1 MADDAIEVGDRVIN
15 LQMPGVF
22 VVTARRG
29 RVLEIETADGV
40 AMTVLDSAVRRLETP
55 PATPAGG

>member
-1 MADDAIEVGDRVIN
+1 MAEAPIQIGDRVIN

-29 RVLEIETADGV
+29 RLIDIETDEGI
-40 AMTVLDSAVRRLETP
+40 AMTVLDSAVRRLDATP
-55 PATPAGG
+55 PPSSDG

>member
-1 MADDAIEVGDRVIN
+1 MAEAPIQIGDRVIN

-29 RVLEIETADGV
+29 RLLDIETDEGI
-40 AMTVLDSAVRRLETP
+40 AMTVLDSAVRRLDATP
-55 PATPAGG
+55 PPSSDG

>member
-1 MADDAIEVGDRVIN
+1 MAETPIKVGDRVIN

-29 RVLEIETADGV
+29 RLLDIETDEGI
-40 AMTVLDSAVRRLETP
+40 AMTVLDSAVRRLDD
-55 PATPAGG
+55 TPAPNDG

>member
-1 MADDAIEVGDRVIN
+1 MADEPIKVGDRVIN

-22 VVTARRG
+22 VVVARRG

-40 AMTVLDSAVRRLETP
+40 AMTVLDSAVRRLED
-55 PATPAGG
+55 GGSASSGA

>member
-1 MADDAIEVGDRVIN
+1 MGDGPIQVGDRVIN

-22 VVTARRG
+22 VVVARRG

-40 AMTVLDSAVRRLETP
+40 AMTVVDSAVRRLDGP
-55 PATPAGG
+55 

>member
-1 MADDAIEVGDRVIN
+1 MAETPIQVGDRVIN

-29 RVLEIETADGV
+29 RLLDIETDEGI
-40 AMTVLDSAVRRLETP
+40 AMTVLDSAVRRLDDTSAP
-55 PATPAGG
+55 GNG

>member
-1 MADDAIEVGDRVIN
+1 MAENPIKVGDRVIN

-29 RVLEIETADGV
+29 RLIDMETDEGI
-40 AMTVLDSAVRRLETP
+40 AMTVLDSAVRRLDDTP
-55 PATPAGG
+55 PTPSDG